1 MRRSVWYLVI
11 LLLAQVCT
19 TVTQADGVQIITADR
34 YLDVNTGRI
43 ESPAVFVIDG
53 DKILS
58 INSLVIPATGART
71 DLGDVTLLPGLMDV
85 HTHITLDVVPDWD
98 VEASRETAADWAIRG
113 AVNAKK
119 TLMAGFTTIRDL
131 GSWRGMPDVAVRH
144 AIEEG
149 LIPGPRMFTAGH
161 AISITGGHC
170 DLTGYAPGVLEGS
183 PQTGVADGADEVLKA
198 VRYQIKHGANVI
210 KVCATAGVMSF
221 EGPSGALQY
230 SEEELTVIVEEAARH
245 GVKVAAHAHGAE
257 GILVSARVG
266 IDSIDHAS
274 TLTKDNI
281 REIKRHDTFVVP
293 NMYLVD
299 GMDLSLL
306 PPQIRKKA
314 EDLQPIAER
323 SFQLAIENNL
333 KIAFGTDS
341 GVYPHGLNAREF
353 HSQVKRGR
361 EPIDVIRSATLVAAE
376 LLGVDDRGALV
387 EGKLADMIA
396 VKGNPLDDVRTLED
410 VQFVMKG
417 GTIYKSP

>member
-1 MRRSVWYLVI
+1 MFTHI
-11 LLLAQVCT
+11 AC
-19 TVTQADGVQIITADR
+19 AEGVQIITADR
-34 YLDVNTGRI
+34 YLDVHTGRI
-43 ESPAVFVIDG
+43 VSPALFAIDG

-58 INSLVIPATGART
+58 INPNIMPATSART

-85 HTHITLDVVPDWD
+85 HTHLTLEPVPDWD
-98 VEASRETAADWAIRG
+98 IETSRETAADWAIRG

-131 GSWRGMPDVAVRH
+131 GSWRDMPDIAVMH
-144 AIEEG
+144 AIDEG
-149 LIPGPRMFTAGH
+149 LIPGPRMFTSGH
-161 AISITGGHC
+161 MISITGGHC
-170 DLTGYAPGVLEGS
+170 DITGYAPGVLEGD
-183 PQTGVADGADEVLKA
+183 PRHGVADGVDEVLKA

-210 KVCATAGVMSF
+210 KVCATAGVMSY

-230 SEEELTVIVEEAARH
+230 SEEELLVIVEEAARH

-274 TLTKDNI
+274 TLTRENI
-281 REIKRHDTFVVP
+281 REIKRQGTYIVP

-306 PPQIRKKA
+306 PPPIRKKA
-314 EDLQPIAER
+314 EELNPIAER
-323 SFQLAIENNL
+323 SFKMALDNNL

-341 GVYPHGLNAREF
+341 GVYEHGLNAREF
-353 HSQVKRGR
+353 YSQVKRGR
-361 EPIDVIRSATLVAAE
+361 KPIEAIRSATIYSAD
-376 LLGVDDRGALV
+376 LLGVDDRGSLV
-387 EGKLADMIA
+387 EGKLADIIA

-417 GTIYKSP
+417 GTIYKQP